1 MKDSNIRTELKE
13 GGEVLSKITSFELG
27 MVFGPP
33 DPVANEPRFVIS
45 ILGPPVGRT
54 KAYLSTLSFVKGIVI
69 VTK

>member
-1 MKDSNIRTELKE
+1 
-13 GGEVLSKITSFELG
+13 

-69 VTK
+69 ATK